1 MTQQLLIDE
10 IVGECRTALL
20 ENDDVV
26 EINIDR
32 ADHRSKVGNIYLGR
46 VETVT
51 KALQAAFVELPEGP
65 PGFLSVHEA
74 GALKPEADAR
84 SSRIESAAHEGQWV
98 IVEVM
103 RDTIGDKGPKL
114 TTQIALPGRLLAYRP
129 FKAGITVSSRIDE
142 KHVRE
147 QLHKTAAAATQ
158 HVGAGGFIVR
168 TMAEDAG
175 EEQLRQEAD
184 QLVAEWI
191 ELEAQ
196 AQGPV
201 KPICLRQEIGP
212 VERALRDWASP
223 DIDHI
228 VVDGQPLYNRARNY
242 LRTHLPNLAE
252 RLIAH
257 SGPELLFEASGVE
270 SAIDQALDARVN
282 LPQGG
287 WIMIERTEA
296 LTAIDVNSGDNM
308 GEGDREQT
316 ALGTNLAAIPAIVGQ
331 LRLRD
336 IGGMVV
342 IDFIHMDNRGN
353 SQKILAALQSALK
366 GDRAPCQ
373 LLGWSRMGLVELT
386 RKRSRKPLDD
396 FLAAPAN
403 PFGSRR
409 VKSIESLGYDIMRQ
423 TKNVAA
429 GSAIGDVI
437 IAAPSAVI
445 NWLSKGPLDALSDA
459 LGRSIMTEERQVR
472 ALDEYDVYIRQK

>member
-10 IVGECRTALL
+10 IVGECRTALI
-20 ENDDVV
+20 EDDAVV

-32 ADHRSKVGNIYLGR
+32 ADHTSKVGNIYTGR
-46 VETVT
+46 VDSVT
-51 KALQAAFVELPEGP
+51 KALQAAFVELPDGP
-65 PGFLSVHEA
+65 AGFLSVHEA
-74 GALKPEADAR
+74 SALKSEDDAH
-84 SSRIESAAHEGQWV
+84 SSRIESLVHEGQWV

-129 FKAGITVSSRIDE
+129 FKAGITVSSRIHD
-142 KHVRE
+142 KHLRE
-147 QLHKTAAAATQ
+147 RLNKTSAAATS
-158 HVGAGGFIVR
+158 HVETGGFIVR
-168 TMAEDAG
+168 TLAVDAD
-175 EEQLRQEAD
+175 EERLRQEAD
-184 QLVAEWI
+184 RLVAEWI
-191 ELEAQ
+191 ELERQ
-196 AQGPV
+196 AHSPA
-201 KPICLRQEIGP
+201 KPTCLRQEIGP

-223 DIDHI
+223 DIDRI
-228 VVDGQPLYNRARNY
+228 VVDGQLLYNRARNY
-242 LRTHLPNLAE
+242 LRTHLPDLSE
-252 RLIAH
+252 SLEVH

-270 SAIDQALDARVN
+270 SAIDQALDSRVN

-287 WIMIERTEA
+287 WIMIEHTEA

-316 ALGTNLAAIPAIVGQ
+316 ALSTNLAAIPAIVGQ

-342 IDFIHMDNRGN
+342 IDFIHMDNREN
-353 SQKILAALQSALK
+353 PQKILAALQNTLK
-366 GDRAPCQ
+366 VDRAPCQ

-409 VKSIESLGYDIMRQ
+409 VKSVESLGYDIMRRA
-423 TKNVAA
+423 KNVAA
-429 GSAIGDVI
+429 GSPVGDVI

-445 NWLSKGPLDALSDA
+445 NWLSNGPLDALSDT

-472 ALDEYDVYIRQK
+472 ALDEYDVYVRQK